1 MEILSIRNY
10 INNKGLVI
18 SDLYEE
24 NLVYIYDQ

>member
-10 INNKGLVI
+10 IDNKGLVI

>member
-1 MEILSIRNY
+1 MEILIIRNY
-10 INNKGLVI
+10 IDNKGLVI